1 MKFVVTGGAGF
12 IGSHLTN
19 LLVSLGHSVSVID
32 NMYRGKIENLSALMD
47 KIKLYKI
54 DILDFANLKDILKDS
69 DGVFHQAA
77 LTSVTE
83 PFTQNQRYYDVN
95 VIGTENIF
103 KIASNYEIKVVY
115 ASSSSVYGNPTK
127 IPISEDFQRNPI
139 NPYGNTK
146 LEDEKL
152 AEKFY
157 KGGAKIIG
165 LRYFNVFG
173 PRQNPDYAGVITKF
187 NESLKKNLPPV
198 IFGDG
203 TQIRDFI
210 SVQDVA
216 KANLLAMQSSYD
228 FGFLNIGTGVPT
240 SINELA
246 KTMMH
251 LSGKPM
257 NLVHDRLPEGD
268 VKSSQADTSLAKKMI
283 SWNYDTPLE
292 VGLKKFFFD
301 S

>member
-83 PFTQNQRYYDVN
+83 SFTQKQRYYDVN

-103 KIASNYEIKVVY
+103 KIASSYEIKVVY

-157 KGGAKIIG
+157 TGGAKIIG

-246 KTMMH
+246 KTMIH